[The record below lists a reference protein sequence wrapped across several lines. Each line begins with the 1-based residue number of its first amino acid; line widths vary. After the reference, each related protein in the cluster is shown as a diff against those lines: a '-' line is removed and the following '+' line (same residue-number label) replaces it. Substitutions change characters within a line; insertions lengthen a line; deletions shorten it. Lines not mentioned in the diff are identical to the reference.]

1 MKRSIAISLAL
12 LGSGIALSSCGE
24 QKAVDAA
31 AYANP
36 DQCIAAGKFTRE
48 ECLSDYQTA
57 VTDFQKTAPAFSSQ
71 KDCEDEFGEGKCQQA
86 AATHPAGHN
95 SFTPFMMGYMMGN
108 HSSSAPVAVA
118 PQALYRSK
126 ATSNFVNGGG
136 APVTKSLGSFTLK
149 SKSSTFS
156 APSPTSKTIA
166 RGGFGGRS
174 SFGGSFGG

>member
-57 VTDFQKTAPAFSSQ
+57 VADFQKTAPAFNSQ
-71 KDCEDEFGEGKCQQA
+71 KDCEDEFGDGKCQP
-86 AATHPAGHN
+86 AATSHPAGHS

-126 ATSNFVNGGG
+126 STSNFVNGGG
-136 APVTKSLGSFTLK
+136 APVTKSLGAFTLK
-149 SKSSTFS
+149 SRSSTFS

>member
-36 DQCIAAGKFTRE
+36 DQCIAAGKFSRE

-57 VTDFQKTAPAFSSQ
+57 VVDFQKTAPAYSSQ
-71 KDCEDEFGEGKCQQA
+71 KDCEEEFGQDKCQQA
-86 AATHPAGHN
+86 SSSHPAGGG
-95 SFTPFMMGYMMGN
+95 SFVPYMQGYMMG
-108 HSSSAPVAVA
+108 SRSAASPVAVA
-118 PQALYRSK
+118 PQALYRP
-126 ATSNFVNGGG
+126 SNSSGFVNGSGT
-136 APVTKSLGSFTLK
+136 PVTKSLGSFTLK
-149 SKSSTFS
+149 SRSSTFS
-156 APSPTSKTIA
+156 APTPTSKTIA

-174 SFGGSFGG
+174 SFGGSSGG